1 MNLKLL
7 FDDKKNGKAS
17 MTVMYKK
24 RECYI
29 DHFEMSIS
37 LVSFTFP
44 LCFYSRES
52 KLCEI
57 IIKALWTKAIDELKV
72 RGEMVERIENRH
84 HSINQAHEI
93 IEKKIKVCIP

>member
-1 MNLKLL
+1 
-7 FDDKKNGKAS
+7 
-17 MTVMYKK
+17 MTVK

-37 LVSFTFP
+37 LISFTFP

-52 KLCEI
+52 KFCEII

-84 HSINQAHEI
+84 HSINRAREI
-93 IEKKIKVCIP
+93 IEKKIKVCISLVIYTLRDQLKFILK